1 VESEAQESVR
11 ERAPHLQTPSKSSAK
26 VKSRTP
32 VVKTE
37 PVEADDAL
45 RSPPPS
51 SSPMAKKKQSMRFS
65 SPIVISS
72 EDSDPST
79 PKGRSAK
86 GNNMSK

>member
-1 VESEAQESVR
+1 MESEAQESVR
-11 ERAPHLQTPSKSSAK
+11 ERALHLQTPSKSSAK
-26 VKSRTP
+26 VKSHTP
-32 VVKTE
+32 VIKTE

-45 RSPPPS
+45 QSPPPS
-51 SSPMAKKKQSMRFS
+51 LMAKKKQSMRFS

>member
-1 VESEAQESVR
+1 MESEAQESVR

-45 RSPPPS
+45 
-51 SSPMAKKKQSMRFS
+51 
-65 SPIVISS
+65 
-72 EDSDPST
+72 
-79 PKGRSAK
+79 
-86 GNNMSK
+86 